1 MPSTKKRKAREHEAH
16 MKQLRVWG
24 IVGGLVVLAL
34 IVTVVVSAGGSDQP
48 SGGGISESR
57 PVAVTGAPL
66 PPLPTSGTDT
76 ALGMPAPTIAGQSF
90 DGTPVT
96 IDPGSTGKPTAIW
109 FVAHWCPHCQV
120 EIPRVVTLNQQGR
133 LPGNVDI
140 YAVSTS
146 VNSSGPNYPPSAWL
160 SGVGWPYPALAD
172 SADGAASAA
181 YGLGSFPYLVVTD
194 ASGNVVY
201 RHSGELGEDGI
212 VSTLQQAAGG

>member
-1 MPSTKKRKAREHEAH
+1 MPSTKKRQAREHEAH
-16 MKQLRVWG
+16 MKQLRLWG

-34 IVTVVVSAGGSDQP
+34 IVAIVVSAGGSDP
-48 SGGGISESR
+48 STGGDAENR

-66 PPLPTSGTDT
+66 PALPTSGADT
-76 ALGMPAPTIAGQSF
+76 AVGMPAPTIAGQSF
-90 DGTPVT
+90 DGSPVT

-109 FVAHWCPHCQV
+109 FVAHWCPHCQA

-133 LPGNVDI
+133 LPGDVDI

-146 VNSSGPNYPPSAWL
+146 VNSSAPNYPPSAWL

-172 SADGAASAA
+172 STDGAAGAA
-181 YGLGSFPYLVVTD
+181 YGLGSFPYLVITD
-194 ASGNVVY
+194 ASGKVVF

-212 VSTLQQAAGG
+212 VSTLQQVAAG